1 MSEGS
6 DLNWPV
12 NKAGLAAGET
22 LYSYDSEITARVQD
36 LEVLAKRPK
45 LTPNLASRAWTSPN
59 SAELRVVS
67 HGYEIIPLNSY
78 ETPKLCSKLAGSSS
92 KRRGR

>member
-36 LEVLAKRPK
+36 IEVRAKRPE
-45 LTPNLASRAWTSPN
+45 LTPLIWR
-59 SAELRVVS
+59 LV
-67 HGYEIIPLNSY
+67 
-78 ETPKLCSKLAGSSS
+78 
-92 KRRGR
+92 RGRPRIPPNYVLFRTVMK